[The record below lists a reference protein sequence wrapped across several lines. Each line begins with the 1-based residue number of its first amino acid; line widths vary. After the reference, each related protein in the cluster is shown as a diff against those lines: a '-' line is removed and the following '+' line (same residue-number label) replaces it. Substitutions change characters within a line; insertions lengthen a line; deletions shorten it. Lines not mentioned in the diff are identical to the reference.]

1 MAVTIRSLQ
10 PVRVQ
15 YPGSEFTGR
24 QATYLRQIA
33 DALNTLPPLST
44 FSFGN
49 PNGNVT
55 AIIGT
60 IGVNINSAATAH
72 VWYKNVGSGATG
84 WVSVVTA

>member
-1 MAVTIRSLQ
+1 MAVNIRSLQ
-10 PVRVQ
+10 PIRVDGV
-15 YPGSEFTGR
+15 PSTFSGELLVWAR
-24 QATYLRQIA
+24 QVT